1 MFRNSTITD
10 LFLFV
15 FTEHIVYYP
24 LQNID
29 INILF
34 YFVQKI
40 TTNDHIPC
48 LFSIILILYNWRYI

>member
-15 FTEHIVYYP
+15 FTQHIVYYP

-29 INILF
+29 INMKMDISIYL
-34 YFVQKI
+34 YIQNQESLLDISIRKQQK
-40 TTNDHIPC
+40 
-48 LFSIILILYNWRYI
+48 L